1 VSSKSKK
8 KPLSYTM
15 SLTKA
20 VDNALTIFMWAFASG
35 FSPEPDQFERL
46 KHEVQ
51 SVRDSIISGALT
63 IPQLRKALKEDYG
76 WEGGS

>member
-1 VSSKSKK
+1 MSSKSKK
-8 KPLSYTM
+8 KPMTYAM

-35 FSPEPDQFERL
+35 FSPEPEQFERL

-51 SVRDSIISGALT
+51 SVRDSILCGSLT
-63 IPQLRKALKEDYG
+63 IPQLRKALKDDYG
-76 WEGGS
+76 WEVG

>member
-1 VSSKSKK
+1 MSSKSKK
-8 KPLSYTM
+8 KPMPYAM

-46 KHEVQ
+46 KREVQ
-51 SVRDSIISGALT
+51 SVRDSILCGSLT
-63 IPQLRKALKEDYG
+63 IPQLRKALREDYG
-76 WEGGS
+76 WEVGQ